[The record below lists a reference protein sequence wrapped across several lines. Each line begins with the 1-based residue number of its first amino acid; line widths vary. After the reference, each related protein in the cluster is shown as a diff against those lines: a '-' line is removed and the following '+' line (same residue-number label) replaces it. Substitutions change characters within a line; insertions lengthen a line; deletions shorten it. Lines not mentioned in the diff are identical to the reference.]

1 MKIKNFFRQYK
12 RIIPFFSIL
21 LIFMCSVF
29 FGIGYF
35 IGADSQ
41 KVASYNAGYDIGYDS
56 GYNLGYD
63 LGYSVAE
70 LKAEGEA
77 LKEDID
83 KLIKS

>member
-29 FGIGYF
+29 FGIGYC

-56 GYNLGYD
+56 GYD

>member
-56 GYNLGYD
+56 GYD